1 MNATALMSRLAKAL
15 LKAPIIVYR
24 LAISP
29 FLGRNCRFEP
39 SCSVYALEAIER
51 HGALTGTWLMVRRLA
66 RCHPITWLGGSHGYD
81 PVPQPRCS
89 HKTHTPTGRHE

>member
-15 LKAPIIVYR
+15 LKAPIVVYR

-81 PVPQPRCS
+81 PGPQPRCS

>member
-15 LKAPIIVYR
+15 LKAPILVYR

-29 FLGRNCRFEP
+29 LLGRNCRFEP
-39 SCSVYALEAIER
+39 SCSVYALEAIEQ
-51 HGALTGTWLMVRRLA
+51 HGALAGSWLTLRRLA

-89 HKTHTPTGRHE
+89 HKTHIPTGKHE

>member
-15 LKAPIIVYR
+15 LKAPILVYR

-29 FLGRNCRFEP
+29 LLGRNCRFEP
-39 SCSVYALEAIER
+39 SCSVYALEAIEQ
-51 HGALTGTWLMVRRLA
+51 HGALAGSWLTVRRLA

-89 HKTHTPTGRHE
+89 HKTHIPTGKHE